1 MATERYGSICV
12 EVPDFTS
19 DDIKKLRAGLGLS
32 QYEFAVRYGIPI
44 YSIQAW
50 EAGKRR
56 PNVSRR
62 MALQKIADEQEVPNT
77 AVS

>member
-32 QYEFAVRYGIPI
+32 QYEFAGRYGIPI